1 MLCEHFLAKSF
12 FSLTKK
18 DYGLLI
24 FSNSIN
30 IFEKKPI
37 IRTVSMPLKYDI
49 RIWKPYSNGNQLSH
63 LFIWDPKKNCYF
75 VQSKSKNLI
84 QKCAPINTALGVKDC
99 SYESFFVCVP
109 TFAVRETD
117 VSRHN
122 GGTSGAPL
130 KPLRDDSAPL
140 LLQHITQPNLVTGT
154 DLIGRCQQE
163 WLKLQLSYLKLLF

>member
-109 TFAVRETD
+109 TFAVRETA
-117 VSRHN
+117 SLGQQMLN
-122 GGTSGAPL
+122 AP
-130 KPLRDDSAPL
+130 
-140 LLQHITQPNLVTGT
+140 V
-154 DLIGRCQQE
+154 DLFKNIYKYGFINIYIFA
-163 WLKLQLSYLKLLF
+163 KLC